1 MSSKKVGIGKT
12 NPIAK
17 LDVLGDIALTTTS
30 STIKLQGPA
39 SGTGTYILP
48 DHQDAGDKYLKY
60 KNGGEG
66 TLEWAQLDSDKIFLR
81 DSTISIAGETISM
94 TTSGTERLTIMPN
107 GLVTMQNST
116 VSNTFKV
123 DTINGNTDTN
133 SINIAGIKVYNSNQL
148 DAHTMIAQNYR
159 VGSRNIVSASAQGS
173 FLDLELKES
182 GEDATVLA
190 YGETGNMQLSGTLTV
205 DTINGNTDTNSINI
219 AGIKVYNSNQLDA
232 HTIIAQNYRVGSRN
246 IVSASAQASFIDLE
260 LKDNQGNETLL
271 ADGET
276 GDMQLS
282 GTLTVDT
289 INEKTTN
296 NGVVIDGSTI
306 KDGTL
311 TINTINEQTANNG
324 VVIEGSTIKD
334 GTLTMNTIN
343 EQTANNGVVI
353 DGSTIKDGTLTM
365 NTINE
370 QTDNNG
376 VVIEGSTF
384 KDDNLGIGLDPQ
396 YAKLQLDGNILL
408 AGGVNG
414 HDTEGSRY
422 VGIHGTSGAIG
433 YGGFSGIEIA
443 SSGGSQSVHIHTH
456 RHSVASRRHLSVNP
470 DGYVNVPYYL
480 HVGTTSVAPAGSV
493 YTGDVAYNM
502 TGKIPFYCTK
512 TTSIHGTYTQWM
524 NIHNYYFSNGLSEYD
539 AWAIRPDGYYYGNIN
554 VVGMFQG
561 SIQVSGNIH
570 MYSDRRIKKEIVD
583 ANDDGCLNIIRQIKN
598 RKYKY
603 IDPFSDKESNNE
615 VYGFIA
621 QEVKELIPEAVGR
634 TTDFIPSIM
643 MEGDVVSNPDN
654 NNQYYITTSTEFT
667 IENTLEGQVYIKSYE
682 INYDE
687 DKIHTL
693 KFISQENTKKIL
705 VEYNNS
711 LPDRLF
717 LYGEL
722 VYDFHTLDKNKIY
735 TISVG
740 AVQEIDR
747 RQQAD
752 KEKIANLENELLT
765 LKEQYNNLL
774 SRIVALENK

>member
-1 MSSKKVGIGKT
+1 M
-12 NPIAK
+12 
-17 LDVLGDIALTTTS
+17 
-30 STIKLQGPA
+30 
-39 SGTGTYILP
+39 
-48 DHQDAGDKYLKY
+48 
-60 KNGGEG
+60 
-66 TLEWAQLDSDKIFLR
+66 
-81 DSTISIAGETISM
+81 
-94 TTSGTERLTIMPN
+94 
-107 GLVTMQNST
+107 
-116 VSNTFKV
+116 
-123 DTINGNTDTN
+123 
-133 SINIAGIKVYNSNQL
+133 
-148 DAHTMIAQNYR
+148 
-159 VGSRNIVSASAQGS
+159 
-173 FLDLELKES
+173 
-182 GEDATVLA
+182 
-190 YGETGNMQLSGTLTV
+190 
-205 DTINGNTDTNSINI
+205 
-219 AGIKVYNSNQLDA
+219 
-232 HTIIAQNYRVGSRN
+232 
-246 IVSASAQASFIDLE
+246 
-260 LKDNQGNETLL
+260 
-271 ADGET
+271 
-276 GDMQLS
+276 
-282 GTLTVDT
+282 
-289 INEKTTN
+289 
-296 NGVVIDGSTI
+296 
-306 KDGTL
+306 
-311 TINTINEQTANNG
+311 
-324 VVIEGSTIKD
+324 
-334 GTLTMNTIN
+334 
-343 EQTANNGVVI
+343 
-353 DGSTIKDGTLTM
+353 
-365 NTINE
+365 
-370 QTDNNG
+370 
-376 VVIEGSTF
+376 
-384 KDDNLGIGLDPQ
+384 
-396 YAKLQLDGNILL
+396 
-408 AGGVNG
+408 
-414 HDTEGSRY
+414 
-422 VGIHGTSGAIG
+422 
-433 YGGFSGIEIA
+433 
-443 SSGGSQSVHIHTH
+443 
-456 RHSVASRRHLSVNP
+456 SVNP

-480 HVGTTSVAPAGSV
+480 HVGTTSVAPAGYV
-493 YTGDVAYNM
+493 PTGDDAYNV

-524 NIHNYYFSNGLSEYD
+524 NTHNYYFSNGLSEYN
-539 AWAIRPDGYYYGNIN
+539 AWGIRPDGYYYGNIN

-711 LPDRLF
+711 LPYRLF